1 MLLNPTQKG
10 EENLAEVDTDPE
22 DPTNTNNPGEVN
34 EETVDVDVMEGASSS
49 STDCQ
54 RVK

>member
-1 MLLNPTQKG
+1 MD
-10 EENLAEVDTDPE
+10 DTKL
-22 DPTNTNNPGEVN
+22 TNAGNSDDET
-34 EETVDVDVMEGASSS
+34 EETGTDTVGLEGASSS